1 MAKFNQLSDREWEI
15 IRQLLQ
21 GKSNKLIALALDVS
35 ISTVEFHLNNIY
47 AKLNVSSR
55 LELILALWKAT
66 GKIEIDELRYSTVDS
81 LEDKVET
88 EDQFTTHHLQG
99 LRKTMRLY
107 QLVLITC
114 LLAILLPIGIL
125 LYTAFSLPGSIV
137 MWRYIFPWLLPA
149 AAILFLLLLFP
160 RTGFRTLIFIA
171 YIILL
176 PFLAITFIFRL
187 IGPVWLIPYLVGAGG
202 VLIAAKSRQRDQDLS
217 TLNAD

>member
-1 MAKFNQLSDREWEI
+1 MSKFNQLSDREWEI
-15 IRQLLQ
+15 VRQLLQ
-21 GKSNKLIALALDVS
+21 GKSNKLIALTLDVS

-88 EDQFTTHHLQG
+88 EDQFTSHHLRG
-99 LRKTMRLY
+99 LRNTMRLFR
-107 QLVLITC
+107 LVLITC

-125 LYTAFSLPGSIV
+125 LYTAFCLPGSIV
-137 MWRYIFPWLLPA
+137 MWRYIFLWLLPA

-160 RTGFRTLIFIA
+160 RMGFRKLIFITFV
-171 YIILL
+171 ILL

-187 IGPVWLIPYLVGAGG
+187 IGPLWLIPYLVGAGG

-217 TLNAD
+217 TLDAD

>member
-1 MAKFNQLSDREWEI
+1 MSEFNQLSDREWEI

-47 AKLNVSSR
+47 AKMKVSSR
-55 LELILALWKAT
+55 LELILALWKTT

-81 LEDKVET
+81 LEDKVDI
-88 EDQFTTHHLQG
+88 EDQFTIHQLRG
-99 LRKTMRLY
+99 LRNTMRLFR
-107 QLVLITC
+107 LVLIIC
-114 LLAILLPIGIL
+114 LLVILLPIGIL
-125 LYTAFSLPGSIV
+125 LYTAFCLPGSIV
-137 MWRYIFPWLLPA
+137 MWRYIFLWLLPA

-160 RTGFRTLIFIA
+160 RMGFRKLIFITFV
-171 YIILL
+171 ILL

-202 VLIAAKSRQRDQDLS
+202 VLIAAKSRQRDQDIS
-217 TLNAD
+217 TLGSV